1 MNLKSKS
8 NFYTELCLK
17 HVFENLTLSRKAP
30 RRSVVNSARGSSRVK
45 PEISL
50 RYRSFSGRCKVF
62 HGRIRVTI

>member
-30 RRSVVNSARGSSRVK
+30 RRSIVNSARVSSRGK
-45 PEISL
+45 PEICL
-50 RYRSFSGRCKVF
+50 RYRTFSGRCKVF
-62 HGRIRVTI
+62 LKVAYP